1 MNMILSISIGAVIG
15 ALSRHYTMIGVA
27 RVLGTA
33 FPWGTILINVF
44 GSLLMGVLIELLAL
58 KFSLSQE
65 IRALLTV
72 GILGSFTTFSTFSL
86 DAALLIQRGDI
97 ALAASYALVSVLV
110 GISALF
116 IGIYLVRFFVG

>member
-1 MNMILSISIGAVIG
+1 MNMILSISVGAVIG
-15 ALSRHYTMIGVA
+15 ALSRHYMMIWVA

-33 FPWGTILINVF
+33 FPWGTLFINVL

-58 KFSLSQE
+58 RFSLSQE
-65 IRALLTV
+65 IRTLLTV

-97 ALAASYALVSVLV
+97 AFAASYAFASVLV
-110 GISALF
+110 GIGALF

>member
-1 MNMILSISIGAVIG
+1 MNIIFSISVGAVIG
-15 ALSRHYTMIGVA
+15 ALSRHYIMIGVA

-33 FPWGTILINVF
+33 FPWGTLLINVL

-58 KFSLSQE
+58 KFSFSQE
-65 IRALLTV
+65 IRSLLTV

-97 ALAASYALVSVLV
+97 ALAASYIFASVLV
-110 GISALF
+110 GIGALF

>member
-15 ALSRHYTMIGVA
+15 ALSRHYMMIGVA

-33 FPWGTILINVF
+33 FPWGTLLINVF

-97 ALAASYALVSVLV
+97 ALAASYALISVLV